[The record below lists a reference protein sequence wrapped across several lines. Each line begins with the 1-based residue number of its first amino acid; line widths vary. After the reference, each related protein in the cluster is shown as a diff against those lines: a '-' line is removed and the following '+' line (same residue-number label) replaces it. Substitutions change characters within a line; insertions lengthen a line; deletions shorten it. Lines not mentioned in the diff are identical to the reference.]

1 MEVRCLL
8 KKCKVNFL
16 NVQSKMSHILY
27 TQMMRHVFHDALL
40 SLSMAPYQTL
50 QDFNQFDGAI
60 DAHEYIN
67 NLFLRSWDPFS
78 GEHFNQVPVSRSN
91 ELQFTDRNGAT
102 DQSNMYLLLQVRT
115 SMVLVSLQENMI
127 EHVYTKKQNAH
138 QNLKYKGYVYIHK
151 YTQLY
156 PSPTNCED
164 HWVLFHC

>member
-1 MEVRCLL
+1 
-8 KKCKVNFL
+8 
-16 NVQSKMSHILY
+16 
-27 TQMMRHVFHDALL
+27 
-40 SLSMAPYQTL
+40 MAPYQTL

-138 QNLKYKGYVYIHK
+138 LKLKI
-151 YTQLY
+151 
-156 PSPTNCED
+156 
-164 HWVLFHC
+164 